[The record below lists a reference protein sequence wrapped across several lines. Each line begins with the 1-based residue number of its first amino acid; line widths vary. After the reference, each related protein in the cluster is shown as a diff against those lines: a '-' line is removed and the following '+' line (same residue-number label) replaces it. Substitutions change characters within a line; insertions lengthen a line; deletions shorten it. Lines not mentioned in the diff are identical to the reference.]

1 MFIDY
6 SPSPSIFIY
15 YSSDV
20 TPFSSSHRDSDFRK
34 TAVRSESMIN
44 ELSQIGIIKR
54 NEDTRGNS
62 TPTWNFSQV
71 RKSPL
76 CTNFHLNVHLR
87 KKKIKT
93 PRTRSK
99 DGRKIGWSY
108 LSGREGGAIGRGHRP
123 WPSRWKGE
131 CVESRET
138 SRAGPLWWSARRS
151 CGARCKSD
159 KALNGPRCA
168 NVPRYGSKWGGL
180 LIYFIYPK
188 RGWLT

>member
-99 DGRKIGWSY
+99 EGRKEDRVVLSLGAGGWRDRTWPPT
-108 LSGREGGAIGRGHRP
+108 LTFALERRMRGIACARNV
-123 WPSRWKGE
+123 PSRPTL
-131 CVESRET
+131 VERT
-138 SRAGPLWWSARRS
+138 PLMWST
-151 CGARCKSD
+151 
-159 KALNGPRCA
+159 
-168 NVPRYGSKWGGL
+168 V
-180 LIYFIYPK
+180 
-188 RGWLT
+188 